1 MRTRVVRDLGT
12 IAGIIVILAG
22 VVGLNIYY
30 RLDSLKTKYDRI
42 RRGVEHQRKASGM
55 ELLDWELLR
64 KTKGSLSSGPRFD
77 PELVKWAKQG
87 RSSNL
92 MGFMTPIDQFKDAT
106 HFMLLPLPI
115 ECYFCQMP
123 PVRDVMLVR
132 MTEGEVVQ
140 MAPEP
145 VLVTGGLSL
154 HEGPKQ
160 KFFYSMADSN
170 LQAGESGQKLSIKS
184 FAREHREQ
192 GYKEGA
198 KLMQD
203 AGGGHQPQAA
213 PEAEMLP
220 AITDGPDAAPSAG
233 DSAPANGQ

>member
-42 RRGVEHQRKASGM
+42 RRGVEAKRASTGM
-55 ELLDWELLR
+55 KLLDWELLR
-64 KTKGSLSSGPRFD
+64 KTKGSLTSGPRFD
-77 PELVKWAKQG
+77 PELVEWAKQG

-132 MTEGEVVQ
+132 MANGEVVQ
-140 MAPEP
+140 MAEEP
-145 VLVTGGLSL
+145 VLVSGALSL

-170 LQAGESGQKLSIKS
+170 LEAGESGQKLSIKTYTE
-184 FAREHREQ
+184 EHRQQ

-198 KLMQD
+198 KLLEGAD
-203 AGGGHQPQAA
+203 GHQPQAA
-213 PEAEMLP
+213 PEADMLP
-220 AITDGPDAAPSAG
+220 AVKDDPGTSLDSG
-233 DSAPANGQ
+233 SAPAPQ